1 MEQATMTARDTSTS
15 TATVG
20 LLSRR
25 GLLRRTLGGAAGL
38 AGMTLAACATTTQQV
53 VPIGNAVTTH
63 ASAPTDPANPYL
75 SHEMHQGNMVQ
86 GDVDNAANGFDPTAM
101 LTDFDYGQVSTLAT
115 GQTLREYTV
124 YATDKLIEIA
134 PGVTFPAWT
143 YNGRVPGPTIRC
155 TEGDR
160 IRVTFVNGGSHP
172 HSIHFHGFHAA
183 DQDGVTPVQPG
194 KRTVYEFDAEPFGL
208 HVYHC
213 HVPPFMRH
221 IHKGLYGTF
230 IIDPKTPR
238 SPAKELVM
246 VMNAFDTNF
255 DGANEVYAV
264 NTVAFHYTKHPIP
277 LIVGEKVRI
286 YLSNF
291 TEFDPINSFHL
302 HANLFDVFRTGTRL
316 ESSDFTDVI
325 TMGQAERHILEF
337 TYKRPGQ
344 YMFHA
349 HQSEF
354 NQLGWMGIF
363 DVQEAGSNT
372 TATIP
377 FGICDV
383 SASKEASRG

>member
-1 MEQATMTARDTSTS
+1 MNLSPF
-15 TATVG
+15 
-20 LLSRR
+20 LSRR
-25 GLLRRTLGGAAGL
+25 RLLGGLSSLGALGL
-38 AGMTLAACATTTQQV
+38 AGCAALMRPQQ
-53 VPIGNAVTTH
+53 
-63 ASAPTDPANPYL
+63 SAPAADAPVPGGATLTMPGMDHGADAL
-75 SHEMHQGNMVQ
+75 SHGGNMLQ
-86 GDVDNAANGFDPTAM
+86 GDVDPAVNGFDPTAM
-101 LTDFDYGQVSTLAT
+101 LTDFDYGKVSTLPS
-115 GQTLREYTV
+115 GQTLREYSIT
-124 YATDKLIEIA
+124 AADKLIQVA
-134 PGVTFPAWT
+134 PGISFPAWT

-160 IRVTFVNGGSHP
+160 VRVTFSNGSSHP

-183 DQDGVTPVQPG
+183 AMDGVTPVQPG
-194 KRTVYEFDAEPFGL
+194 EQTVYEFDAAPFGL

-238 SPAKELVM
+238 PAANELMM

-255 DGANEVYAV
+255 DGENEIYAV
-264 NTVAFHYTKHPIP
+264 NTVGFHYTKHPIP
-277 LIVGEKVRI
+277 LKVGERVRI

-302 HANLFDVFRTGTRL
+302 HANLFEVYRTGTRL
-316 ESSDFTDVI
+316 TSSDYTDVV

-337 TYKRPGQ
+337 TYDQPGN

-354 NQLGWMGIF
+354 NGLGWMGIF
-363 DVQEAGSNT
+363 AVTEDGAASP
-372 TATIP
+372 P
-377 FGICDV
+377 FQAAARLGICQL
-383 SASKEASRG
+383 